1 MKTRIKELRMK
12 KKISQDELA
21 FTVGVTRQTIISLE
35 KEKYVASLTLAYKI
49 ATYFGMKIEEVFDF
63 SDIEEIKNG

>member
-1 MKTRIKELRMK
+1 MKTRIKELRME

-49 ATYFGMKIEEVFDF
+49 AAYFGMKIEEVFDF